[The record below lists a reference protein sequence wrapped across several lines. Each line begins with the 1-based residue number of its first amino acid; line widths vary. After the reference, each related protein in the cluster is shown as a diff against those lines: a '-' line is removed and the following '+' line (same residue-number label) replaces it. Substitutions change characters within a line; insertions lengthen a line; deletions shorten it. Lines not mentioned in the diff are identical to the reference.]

1 VILLDDDPVAVAP
14 RLLGAT
20 LHGRG
25 VSVRLTEV
33 EAYRGEGVD
42 PGSHAFRGRTPR
54 TEPMFG
60 PAGTIYVYLSYGMHR
75 CLNLVC
81 GPIGEAGAVLL
92 RAGEV
97 VDGAE
102 LAAKRRAAAAPR
114 RTGEC
119 ASRLIAPRDLARGP
133 ARLATALGVE
143 LTDSGGMLATP
154 PHPRAR
160 PADAARAHRRGPA
173 RGRQRTRRHRGVPL
187 ALLAR
192 GGPHGLDLPRRRRPE
207 RLAARRP
214 LIRWRGER
222 RPCEP

>member
-1 VILLDDDPVAVAP
+1 MSVLDDDPVAVAP
-14 RLLGAT
+14 RLLGAV

-33 EAYRGEGVD
+33 EAYRGEGAD

-81 GPIGEAGAVLL
+81 GPEGEAGAVLL

-97 VDGAE
+97 IEGAE

-119 ASRLIAPRDLARGP
+119 ASRIIAPRDLARGP
-133 ARLATALGVE
+133 ARLATALGIE
-143 LTDSGGMLATP
+143 LTDSGGMLATAPLTLEPGPLAP
-154 PHPRAR
+154 PEHIVSGPRVGVSGAGGTAEFPWRFWLAGEPTVSTYR
-160 PADAARAHRRGPA
+160 PAV
-173 RGRQRTRRHRGVPL
+173 TRR
-187 ALLAR
+187 
-192 GGPHGLDLPRRRRPE
+192 
-207 RLAARRP
+207 
-214 LIRWRGER
+214 
-222 RPCEP
+222 

>member
-1 VILLDDDPVAVAP
+1 MRLLDDDPVVVAP

-33 EAYRGEGVD
+33 EAYRGEGAD

-81 GPIGEAGAVLL
+81 GPEGEAGAVLL

-97 VDGAE
+97 VEGAQ

-119 ASRLIAPRDLARGP
+119 ASRIIAPRDLARGP
-133 ARLATALGVE
+133 ARLATALGIE
-143 LTDSGGMLATP
+143 LTDSGGMLATAPLTLEPGPLAP
-154 PHPRAR
+154 PEHIVSGPRVGVSGAGGTAEFPWRFWLAGEPTVSTYR
-160 PADAARAHRRGPA
+160 PAV
-173 RGRQRTRRHRGVPL
+173 TRR
-187 ALLAR
+187 
-192 GGPHGLDLPRRRRPE
+192 
-207 RLAARRP
+207 
-214 LIRWRGER
+214 
-222 RPCEP
+222 

>member
-1 VILLDDDPVAVAP
+1 MRLLDDDPVAVAP

-33 EAYRGEGVD
+33 EAYRGEGTD
-42 PGSHAFRGRTPR
+42 PGSHAYRGRTPR

-81 GPIGEAGAVLL
+81 GPTGEAGAVLL

-97 VDGAE
+97 VAGAE

-119 ASRLIAPRDLARGP
+119 ASRIIAPRDLARGP

-143 LTDSGGMLATP
+143 LSDSGGMLATAPLTLEPAP
-154 PHPRAR
+154 PVSPELIAAGPRVGVSGPGGTAEYPWR
-160 PADAARAHRRGPA
+160 FWLVEDPTVSTYRAAM
-173 RGRQRTRRHRGVPL
+173 
-187 ALLAR
+187 AR
-192 GGPHGLDLPRRRRPE
+192 GGSQPD
-207 RLAARRP
+207 AR
-214 LIRWRGER
+214 
-222 RPCEP
+222 